1 MSPAISEALIEAYL
15 ETVEFIHISTLP
27 RDQKTCPVCQDPYLS
42 QPLLERP
49 VRINS
54 LRPNSTCRH
63 VFGRYCIEMHIR
75 VEEPWSVRCP
85 ICREDWFTVHDG
97 NAMATVAPT
106 SPVVPRQVAI
116 RPLPRP
122 TTPRPAAPRPV
133 DSDVDDDGSDE
144 GSDDEGSDDEEL
156 YFEEFDGGDFDDHND
171 VDEDHDEE
179 GRRWRVSRRVRLVRY
194 LGFMD
199 RILGQ
204 LDSVGRANPDDE
216 LARLLADLVAE
227 LERR

>member
-1 MSPAISEALIEAYL
+1 M
-15 ETVEFIHISTLP
+15 
-27 RDQKTCPVCQDPYLS
+27 
-42 QPLLERP
+42 
-49 VRINS
+49 
-54 LRPNSTCRH
+54 
-63 VFGRYCIEMHIR
+63 
-75 VEEPWSVRCP
+75 RCP

-97 NAMATVAPT
+97 GVTATVAPT

-116 RPLPRP
+116 HPPPRP
-122 TTPRPAAPRPV
+122 ATPRPINSNV
-133 DSDVDDDGSDE
+133 NNDGNNESSNDE
-144 GSDDEGSDDEEL
+144 GSNDEEL
-156 YFEEFDGGDFDDHND
+156 YFEEFDGGDFDDQD
-171 VDEDHDEE
+171 DDDDDHDEE
-179 GRRWRVSRRVRLVRY
+179 GRRWRVSRRVRLIRY